1 MQIDFDA
8 AAAVATIAVELTN
21 QQTDPEPDNEP
32 VVTANDNGLRWLLIP
47 FPEDWYA
54 SF

>member
-1 MQIDFDA
+1 MQIDIDA
-8 AAAVATIAVELTN
+8 AADVAAIGDELTN
-21 QQTDPEPDNEP
+21 QQTDSGADDETF
-32 VVTANDNGLRWLLIP
+32 VAANDNGLRWALIP